1 MSFNLSYQ
9 IQKKQSM
16 KHITLKQIKDQGY
29 WKIKMRERERDREG
43 GNFDSRYKKQ
53 TCSDKK
59 IFPITNTY

>member
-1 MSFNLSYQ
+1 
-9 IQKKQSM
+9 
-16 KHITLKQIKDQGY
+16 
-29 WKIKMRERERDREG
+29 MREREREE